1 MSRRPWTSSVT
12 GGRDR
17 AMQLP
22 QMARQ
27 VLAMSGSDHLPGS
40 RQVLVHHTF
49 HQMAEV
55 RERHAATWTRQP
67 LIVIIN
73 RVPQT

>member
-1 MSRRPWTSSVT
+1 ML
-12 GGRDR
+12 
-17 AMQLP
+17 LP

-27 VLAMSGSDHLPGS
+27 VPAMSGINDLPGG
-40 RQVLVHHTF
+40 RQVLVHHPV
-49 HQMAEV
+49 HQMVEV
-55 RERHAATWTRQP
+55 LERHTAAWTRQP